1 MSIFVHMNMENYI
14 AALLYRY
21 QCVTIPGFGAF
32 LTETQSA
39 KIIQNANLFL
49 PPKKI
54 ISFNAYLK
62 NNDGLLAN
70 HVAQYE
76 KISYEDAV
84 LWIQDQVSDWKKSLD
99 TVKSLELKKIGSFV
113 LTSDNSLVF
122 SPNNQVNYL
131 AQSFGLSSFVSPFIK
146 RDLFKNDFK
155 FEEKIKEI
163 AVEVADENSSK
174 FSFLKIAAILIIG
187 FGLFGVIG
195 YPLYQEKIN
204 NKTLITQRNVQKEVQ
219 DKIQQA
225 TFFIDT
231 PSFKTTVAPNE
242 DGKMPYHV
250 MAGSFRSE
258 TNAEKALQDLIIA
271 GYPAKRLQT
280 RNGLYPVIY
289 GSYFNFIT
297 ADSVKLKVQE
307 TSNPDA
313 WILIESL

>member
-1 MSIFVHMNMENYI
+1 MNIENYI

-21 QCVTIPGFGAF
+21 QCVTVPGFGAF

-39 KIIQNANLFL
+39 KIIQNTNLFL

-76 KISYEDAV
+76 KISYEKAV
-84 LWIQDQVSDWKKSLD
+84 EWIENQVSDWKKSLQ
-99 TVKSLELKKIGSFV
+99 TSKALELKKIGSFV
-113 LTSDNSLVF
+113 LTSDANLVF
-122 SPNNQVNYL
+122 NPNNQVNYL

-155 FEEKIKEI
+155 FEEKINQIE
-163 AVEVADENSSK
+163 EEEEEENSSR
-174 FSFLKIAAILIIG
+174 FSFLKIAAVLVVGLGILG
-187 FGLFGVIG
+187 GVG
-195 YPLYQEKIN
+195 YPLYENKISEQ
-204 NKTLITQRNVQKEVQ
+204 TLAAQINVQKEVQ
-219 DKIQQA
+219 NKIQQA

-231 PSFKTTVAPNE
+231 PTFKATETTSE

-250 MAGSFRSE
+250 MAGSFRDE
-258 TNAEKALQDLIIA
+258 TNAEKILQDLIA
-271 GYPAKRLQT
+271 QGYPAKRLQT
-280 RNGLYPVIY
+280 RNGLFPVAY
-289 GSYFNFIT
+289 GSYTNFII
-297 ADSVKLKVQE
+297 ADSIKIKVQQE
-307 TSNPDA
+307 LNPDA